1 MQDPS
6 TERAAHKHLLLR
18 LGWLFPLTYLF
29 HILEEWVGGFVA
41 WFARVLGVG
50 LTEGAFLW
58 LNAAA
63 LAGMTLGVALAYR
76 FGALRWLFVSFGTV
90 TLVNAAAHVAASLAT
105 LSYSPGVLS
114 GALLWLPLGFVTV
127 RAGRGALKRRPFAAG
142 VLVGALMH
150 AAVTLLAVF
159 G

>member
-6 TERAAHKHLLLR
+6 TERAAHKLLLLR
-18 LGWLFPLTYLF
+18 LGWLFPVTYLV
-29 HILEEWVGGFVA
+29 HILEEWVGGFPA

-50 LTEGAFLW
+50 LTEGTFLW

-63 LAGMTLGVALAYR
+63 LAGMTLGVALAYK

-114 GALLWLPLGFVTV
+114 GTLLWLPLGFVTV
-127 RAGRGALKRRPFAAG
+127 RAGRGALKRRPFVAG
-142 VLVGALMH
+142 LVVGALMH